1 MLGPLPRLHTL
12 LVAAVALIVGT
23 TTGILLGLSSL
34 TGAVRLAVPGA
45 LVGASLAALATYVLV
60 HDFHHGH
67 RLH

>member
-12 LVAAVALIVGT
+12 LVGAVALLVGT
-23 TTGILLGLSSL
+23 TTGILLGLSDL
-34 TGAVRLAVPGA
+34 TGAARLAVPGA
-45 LVGASLAALATYVLV
+45 LVGAGLAALATYLLV